1 MSRRTRLRTSTVVG
15 VAALVAAA
23 SFGLEF
29 VLSYEPTPTVETA
42 GSTPSSTVTT
52 VATTAPVDEATTTT
66 ATDAPTPTTEAP
78 TTAPPETAP
87 PTTLPLPTTT
97 VPGPTVPPTSAP
109 VTLAPTTSL
118 PLPTVPPTIRPTP
131 TTSPAPPGRLEVNY
145 PRDSQGRMVLLA
157 GGSSAV
163 ILRNPGGTA
172 VTFTVT
178 GSGAI
183 TVGATGT
190 ASGLLAPAE
199 ARSVP
204 VVASSDPPAGPGPH
218 ATISVFGAGGLV
230 ASIPVIVT

>member
-1 MSRRTRLRTSTVVG
+1 
-15 VAALVAAA
+15 
-23 SFGLEF
+23 
-29 VLSYEPTPTVETA
+29 
-42 GSTPSSTVTT
+42 
-52 VATTAPVDEATTTT
+52 
-66 ATDAPTPTTEAP
+66 
-78 TTAPPETAP
+78 
-87 PTTLPLPTTT
+87 
-97 VPGPTVPPTSAP
+97 
-109 VTLAPTTSL
+109 
-118 PLPTVPPTIRPTP
+118 
-131 TTSPAPPGRLEVNY
+131 
-145 PRDSQGRMVLLA
+145 MVLLA

-163 ILRNPGGTA
+163 ILRNQGGTA

-204 VVASSDPPAGPGPH
+204 VVASSDPPPGPGPH